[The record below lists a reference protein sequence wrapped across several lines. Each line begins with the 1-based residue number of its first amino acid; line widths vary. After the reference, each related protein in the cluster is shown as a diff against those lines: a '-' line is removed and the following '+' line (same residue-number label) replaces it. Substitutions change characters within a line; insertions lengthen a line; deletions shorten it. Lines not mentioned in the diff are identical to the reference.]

1 MPVSV
6 VAAFL
11 VLIGHRWTL
20 LKISVQ
26 YGLYALCLLMFLCG
40 LFEITQAS
48 VLVKPGADYNCLDIV
63 FTTGR
68 RIQSSSIYLCLIEMK
83 QNFAD

>member
-1 MPVSV
+1 MMPVSV
-6 VAAFL
+6 VAGFL
-11 VLIGHRWTL
+11 VLIGHRRTL

-48 VLVKPGADYNCLDIV
+48 VLVKLFRYSVYN
-63 FTTGR
+63 GW
-68 RIQSSSIYLCLIEMK
+68 IQSSSIYLCLIEVK

>member
-1 MPVSV
+1 MMPVSV

-11 VLIGHRWTL
+11 VLIGHRRTL

-48 VLVKPGADYNCLDIV
+48 VLVNCLDIV
-63 FTTGR
+63 FTTGEFSR
-68 RIQSSSIYLCLIEMK
+68 LVFIYVS
-83 QNFAD
+83 

>member
-1 MPVSV
+1 MMPVSV

-11 VLIGHRWTL
+11 VLIGRRRTL

-26 YGLYALCLLMFLCG
+26 YGLYALCLLMFLCA

-48 VLVKPGADYNCLDIV
+48 VLVKLFRCSVYN
-63 FTTGR
+63 G
-68 RIQSSSIYLCLIEMK
+68 
-83 QNFAD
+83 